1 MPIENIK
8 LYLDKAKEMSKLPDE
23 ETDVLS
29 LEMELETIGFIRGIA
44 AAWGCTPNEVIV
56 ASLLAI
62 CNEKPQRLEEMVK
75 STDSLLN

>member
-29 LEMELETIGFIRGIA
+29 LGMYAQRGDRRFFA
-44 AAWGCTPNEVIV
+44 GD
-56 ASLLAI
+56 L
-62 CNEKPQRLEEMVK
+62 
-75 STDSLLN
+75 

>member
-8 LYLDKAKEMSKLPDE
+8 LYLDKAKEMSKLPSD
-23 ETDVLS
+23 ETDVLD
-29 LEMELETIGFIRGIA
+29 LELELETIGFIRGVA
-44 AAWGCTPNEVIV
+44 AAWNCTPNEVII

>member
-44 AAWGCTPNEVIV
+44 AAWGCTPN
-56 ASLLAI
+56 
-62 CNEKPQRLEEMVK
+62 
-75 STDSLLN
+75 